1 MRGAHAGAH
10 NGAAGVLPGQRDTG
24 VFAMSQKLVAYF
36 SATGSTARVAHR
48 LARAIDAELYE
59 IKAAQPYSAADLNWH
74 DNGSRST
81 LEMADKAARPAL
93 ADHNAPVAAA
103 DIVYLGAPIWW
114 SVPPRIIN
122 TFLEAYD
129 FEGKTVACFVTS
141 GGSSASAVVSAVHP
155 SAPGAH
161 FTAAR
166 RFSAGAG
173 DKELQQ
179 WAKAAEAV

>member
-1 MRGAHAGAH
+1 
-10 NGAAGVLPGQRDTG
+10 
-24 VFAMSQKLVAYF
+24 MSRKLVAYF

-48 LARAIDAELYE
+48 LARAIDAETYE

-74 DNGSRST
+74 DSGSRST

-93 ADHNAPVAAA
+93 ADKGAPVAEA
-103 DIVYLGAPIWW
+103 DIVFLGAPIWW

-129 FEGKTVACFVTS
+129 FEGKTIACFVTS
-141 GGSSASAVVSAVHP
+141 GGSSASAVVSAVQP

-161 FTAAR
+161 FTAAKC
-166 RFSAGAG
+166 FSTGIG
-173 DKELQQ
+173 EKELAD
-179 WAKAAEAV
+179 WAQTAENG

>member
-1 MRGAHAGAH
+1 
-10 NGAAGVLPGQRDTG
+10 
-24 VFAMSQKLVAYF
+24 MSRTLVAYF

-59 IKAAQPYSAADLNWH
+59 IKAALPYSAADLNWH
-74 DNGSRST
+74 DSGSRST

-93 ADHNAPVAAA
+93 ADKNAPVADA
-103 DIVYLGAPIWW
+103 DIVFLGSPIWW

-122 TFLEAYD
+122 TFLEAHD

-141 GGSSASAVVSAVHP
+141 GGSSASAVVSAVQP

-161 FTAAR
+161 FVPAR
-166 RFSAGAG
+166 CFSAGIG
-173 DKELQQ
+173 EKELAN
-179 WAKAAEAV
+179 WAKTVEG